1 MISKCCEQYFPGR
14 FLNSFHLKLTGVLR
28 LLSTFFTAESETKR
42 LNKLPENTVA
52 WHFHC
57 LTDGD
62 GVTEEPAV
70 EVTAI

>member
-1 MISKCCEQYFPGR
+1 MLRTVFSRPVSKF
-14 FLNSFHLKLTGVLR
+14 FSLKTDRSLKTVIH
-28 LLSTFFTAESETKR
+28 FFTAESETKR